1 MKIEITKRFIWN
13 GKWIEIGE
21 VFQKCSGIPEGC
33 YKEIKEP
40 VKVEKSKKDKKGFN
54 EYD

>member
-1 MKIEITKRFIWN
+1 MVEIIKRFIWN

-33 YKEIKEP
+33 YKEVP
-40 VKVEKSKKDKKGFN
+40 KVEKPKKEKN

>member
-1 MKIEITKRFIWN
+1 MVEIIKRFIWN

-21 VFQKCSGIPEGC
+21 PFQKCSGIPEGC

-40 VKVEKSKKDKKGFN
+40 VKVSKKEKN
-54 EYD
+54 EDY